1 MGIFALPEVEHPTR
15 IGPQFVVTGI
25 KRVLQHEHAV
35 GRTVFHLQL
44 LPFHGITVRREKL
57 HIENLAQVG
66 QRAPVRARD
75 IAFVPNGIAEEIA
88 GVVQMEIRLFLR
100 QAHSETFHLA
110 VKGIET
116 FKLPKVRVLGIGL
129 QSDPA
134 HHH

>member
-1 MGIFALPEVEHPTR
+1 V
-15 IGPQFVVTGI
+15 
-25 KRVLQHEHAV
+25 
-35 GRTVFHLQL
+35 
-44 LPFHGITVRREKL
+44 
-57 HIENLAQVG
+57 NLAQVG
-66 QRAPVRARD
+66 QRAPVGARD